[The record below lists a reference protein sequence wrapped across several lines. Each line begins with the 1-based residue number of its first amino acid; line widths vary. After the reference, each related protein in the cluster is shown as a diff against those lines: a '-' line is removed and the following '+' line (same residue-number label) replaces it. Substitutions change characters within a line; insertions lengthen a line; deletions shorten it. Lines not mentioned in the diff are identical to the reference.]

1 MRVEVFRD
9 ITYHIGLKV
18 LIGEFSS
25 RCNMGTESA
34 FSVNND
40 GRTSACA
47 LLLRDLELARDVGS
61 LDSCS
66 KGAAHVI
73 IADATEVS
81 DGALRVGV
89 HLCTG

>member
-1 MRVEVFRD
+1 
-9 ITYHIGLKV
+9 
-18 LIGEFSS
+18 
-25 RCNMGTESA
+25 MGTESA

-47 LLLRDLELARDVGS
+47 LLLRDLKLARDVGS

-73 IADATEVS
+73 IADAAEVS
-81 DGALRVGV
+81 D
-89 HLCTG
+89 

>member
-1 MRVEVFRD
+1 MRVDTFKD
-9 ITYHIGLKV
+9 FTYHISLKV

-25 RCNMGTESA
+25 RCNMGTKSA

-40 GRTSACA
+40 SRTSACA

-66 KGAAHVI
+66 EGAAHVI
-73 IADATEVS
+73 IADAAEVS
-81 DGALRVGV
+81 D
-89 HLCTG
+89 